1 MRATQVLLE
10 KYEEIRSSGLCGSS
24 ISTSSLGQ
32 PFPDSPPTDRQLY
45 LELRQELDRAL
56 GLAAVVPPVRG
67 SALDRAGTGVAG
79 AVGSASVSSAVPSG
93 PVLANNVG
101 SSLHG
106 LSIASG
112 GDAVIHGQQDQ
123 PALASRPT
131 SILVVDDSHISC
143 KLAKRALAQL
153 NFHAEVRVIGT
164 TERKKKKIK
173 RKKNRTGFVSK
184 THTVVPGTI
193 YDTTLLV

>member
-24 ISTSSLGQ
+24 ISTSSCGQ
-32 PFPDSPPTDRQLY
+32 SFPDSPPTDRQLY

-56 GLAAVVPPVRG
+56 GLAAATTKARG
-67 SALDRAGTGVAG
+67 SALDSAGTGVAG
-79 AVGSASVSSAVPSG
+79 AVASASVSCAVPSF
-93 PVLANNVG
+93 PALANNVG

-106 LSIASG
+106 APIASG
-112 GDAVIHGQQDQ
+112 GDAVIHGQQDH
-123 PALASRPT
+123 PSLAARPT

-153 NFHAEVRVIGT
+153 NFRAEVGG
-164 TERKKKKIK
+164 EDDQRKKEK
-173 RKKNRTGFVSK
+173 RAGFVRMV
-184 THTVVPGTI
+184 HTMILYFCTMI
-193 YDTTLLV
+193 LSILLQ